1 MWHLKEA
8 KPVWNHS
15 NNEIES
21 VVYIIR
27 VASVSSAFKVS
38 PTIIAYVKLQASDGL
53 DLQTQNIMMDAYY
66 LHILFIFRGKGGM
79 CSSLTNLAS

>member
-1 MWHLKEA
+1 MLHLKEA

-38 PTIIAYVKLQASDGL
+38 PTIIANVDPQASDGL
-53 DLQTQNIMMDAYY
+53 DLRARAHTHTI
-66 LHILFIFRGKGGM
+66 
-79 CSSLTNLAS
+79 